1 MSNILSRKV
10 RGTFETDKREDRGK
24 QRSQCTMKVEI
35 GVMWLPSRNVDKP
48 GEAGRG
54 REQIALRVSNESE
67 ALLTP

>member
-1 MSNILSRKV
+1 
-10 RGTFETDKREDRGK
+10 
-24 QRSQCTMKVEI
+24 MKVEI